1 MDQRIMENYCEGEIQ
16 LEDSIEKLRKL
27 LDQREKDRENSNIS
41 GELLIRFSKNLDNR
55 FPRSMSDPTKEK
67 SYKECSKFEGVLR
80 TYSQDEVSQPLR
92 AIRKTKL
99 VHHCCIRAK
108 LELRIRKISQD

>member
-41 GELLIRFSKNLDNR
+41 GELLIRFSK
-55 FPRSMSDPTKEK
+55 
-67 SYKECSKFEGVLR
+67 
-80 TYSQDEVSQPLR
+80 
-92 AIRKTKL
+92 I
-99 VHHCCIRAK
+99 
-108 LELRIRKISQD
+108 